1 MIAGFLWLLAF
12 QLAGELLVR
21 LLGLPL
27 PGPVAGMALLLAW
40 LLWRGRA
47 AEPLAR
53 SSAQLLQHLSL
64 LFIPAGTGVVLYGRL
79 LAAEWLSLSLSL
91 LLSTLLGMAVSAG
104 LLLWLLRRSRRPH
117 DGAAR

>member
-1 MIAGFLWLLAF
+1 MIGFIWLLAF

-47 AEPLAR
+47 AEPIAR
-53 SSAQLLQHLSL
+53 TSARLLQHLSL
-64 LFIPAGTGVVLYGRL
+64 LFIPAGTGVVLYGGL
-79 LAAEWLSLSLSL
+79 MAAEWLPLSVAL
-91 LLSTLLGMAVSAG
+91 LVSTLLGMAVTAW
-104 LLLWLLRRSRRPH
+104 LLRLLRRSH
-117 DGAAR
+117 GAAG